1 MGLSVMYVPCQVPRS
16 SNLDL
21 NEARYFLLKKKKK
34 TRVLK
39 RIYKVQ
45 KITVAGS
52 LLSL

>member
-21 NEARYFLLKKKKK
+21 NEARYFLLKKKKNQ
-34 TRVLK
+34 VLK